1 MTFVGRAAELAALED
16 LWGMRRQVALLWGRR
31 RVGKT
36 TLIDRFAAGKPCIS
50 FQADDGTATEQLAR
64 LTDRILAFRDDP
76 LLRAAPL
83 ANWDQALAYLLRLT
97 REQQRASQPLLVV
110 LDEFP
115 RLVASA
121 PRLPSMLQDALE
133 DVRREDLPLFLVI
146 AGSQIGL
153 YERHVLHGPL
163 YGRRTWGQQLP
174 PLSPTEAAGFFPT
187 WSPAD
192 RLRAWAVLGGVPYYL
207 EQWSPDRSLAWN
219 VTQRVLTKGAVLYDE
234 AELLVKEELGSAAA
248 TYLSMISA
256 VAGGATRQSEIA
268 SKAGIPA
275 TSAPSYLD
283 QLGRLHILEH
293 RNPLGSSAGKRN
305 GIWAISDPYLRFWFS
320 FVRANRTDLELRAAD
335 RVWRE
340 RVAPVLDEWVSQPA
354 FEEVVRFHARTVIG
368 DDPAF
373 PARGEVGTWWG
384 PIPDDRAP
392 GSRRTRQ
399 GEVDVVAYD
408 GRDLVLAGEA
418 KWTSR
423 ADTDALDQLLRT
435 VVHVPGHGPDTR
447 LAIYARDGFTVGLE
461 RRARERGV
469 ILRTV
474 ADLYP

>member
-1 MTFVGRAAELAALED
+1 VTFIGRAHELAGLED
-16 LWGMRRQVALLWGRR
+16 LWGMRRQVVLLWGRR

-36 TLIDRFAAGKPCIS
+36 TLIDRFAAGKPGIS
-50 FQADDGTATEQLAR
+50 FQADEGTATEQLAR
-64 LTDRILAFRDDP
+64 LTDRILAFRSDP
-76 LLRAAPL
+76 ELRAAPL
-83 ANWDQALAYLLRLT
+83 ANWDQALAYLLRVT
-97 REQQRASQPLLVV
+97 REQLRAGQPLLVV

-115 RLVASA
+115 RLVAST
-121 PRLPSMLQDALE
+121 PRLPSMLQDVLE

-153 YERHVLHGPL
+153 YERHVLQGPL

-174 PLSPTEAAGFFPT
+174 PLSPDEVAEFFPT
-187 WSPAD
+187 WAPAD
-192 RLRAWAVLGGVPYYL
+192 RLRAWAVLGGIPYYL
-207 EQWSPDRSLAWN
+207 EQWLPERSLAWN
-219 VTQRVLTKGAVLYDE
+219 ITQRVLTKGSVLYDE
-234 AELLVKEELGSAAA
+234 AELLAKEELGASAG
-248 TYLSMISA
+248 TYLSIIAA
-256 VAGGATRQSEIA
+256 VADGATRQSEIA
-268 SKAGIPA
+268 TKVGIPA

-283 QLGRLHILEH
+283 QLRRLHILEH
-293 RNPLGSSAGKRN
+293 RTPLGSAAGKRN
-305 GIWAISDPYLRFWFS
+305 GIWAVSDPYLRFWFS

-354 FEEVVRFHARTVIG
+354 FEEVVRHHARAAIG
-368 DDPAF
+368 NDPAF

-384 PIPDDRAP
+384 PIPDDRMP

-399 GEVDVVAYD
+399 GEVDLVAYD
-408 GRDLVLAGEA
+408 RRDLVLAGEA

-423 ADTDALDQLLRT
+423 ADIDALDQLLRT
-435 VVHVPGHGPDTR
+435 VVHVPGYGPDTR
-447 LAIYARDGFTVGLE
+447 LAIYARDGFTE
-461 RRARERGV
+461 RLQDRAGERGV